1 MAVALN
7 SVTLFAQEK
16 DSIPSNSQQRSDS
29 LLMAHL
35 DIIDQQEI
43 PADTSVRQ
51 GVLKNG
57 LTYYVRRCKSSD
69 KKVDFTFLVKGGSII
84 EKENERGV
92 AHFVEHM
99 MFNGTKHFPGQ
110 EAIAF
115 MGRCGLKFGHDS
127 NAFTTHT
134 NVRYLLNSM
143 PNDELVVDSCLL
155 LMRDW
160 ACDAT
165 LDDKDIESERNV
177 IVEEWRGRTSM
188 AYQMSIVEVR
198 RLEKGT

>member
-1 MAVALN
+1 MKRLFLAMAASLCCVA
-7 SVTLFAQEK
+7 LFAQEK
-16 DSIPSNSQQRSDS
+16 DDKPSTSNPNSDS

-35 DIIDQQEI
+35 AVIDQQEI
-43 PADTSVRQ
+43 PLDTTVRQ
-51 GVLKNG
+51 GTLKNG
-57 LTYYVRRCKSSD
+57 LTYYVRRCTQSD

-84 EKENERGV
+84 EKDNERGV

-99 MFNGTKHFPGQ
+99 MFKGTKHFLGQ
-110 EAIAF
+110 EAIAL

-127 NAFTTHT
+127 NAFTDYT

-143 PNDELVVDSCLL
+143 PYEEQVVDSCLL

-165 LDDKDIESERNV
+165 MDDKDIESERNV
-177 IVEEWRGRTSM
+177 IVEE
-188 AYQMSIVEVR
+188 
-198 RLEKGT
+198 